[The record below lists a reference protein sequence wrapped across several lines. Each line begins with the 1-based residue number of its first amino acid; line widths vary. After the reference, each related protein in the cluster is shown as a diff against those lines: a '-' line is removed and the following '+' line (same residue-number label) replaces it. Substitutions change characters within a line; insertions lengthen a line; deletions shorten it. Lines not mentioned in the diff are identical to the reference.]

1 MAANTGQRKKVDPNR
16 WPGVFA
22 YESERKLFQGKP
34 DACYYILYKVDSKK
48 RMEKVGWKSEGYT
61 PQVAAEIRADR
72 MKQIRHGEEVKTS
85 KEIQRDKRQANRDI
99 DEIAAAYFATKQGE
113 RWRRIDENRYKK
125 HISPLLGQK
134 SVRTL
139 CSLDVAR
146 VKQNMKGLSAAS
158 VWGALEILRRVVN
171 YGAKVGMCPRL
182 AFVIEMPKKDNE
194 VVEYLAPE
202 EAARLM
208 RVLDEWPTQD
218 APRMLKLA
226 MFTGMRRGEIFKLQ
240 DRDLDFRVGF
250 ITLRAPKGGK
260 TASIPM
266 NQVAR
271 EILEAQIEHRN
282 EQWPDS
288 PQIFPGRGGRQRTD
302 CNVVDRI
309 KEAAGLPESFRI
321 FHGLRHHFAV
331 TLANSGKVPL
341 DMIGEL
347 LTHKSMA
354 MTKRYGQFLPGTLKK
369 AGDLAAELIMA
380 ELPSGEELES
390 VG

>member
-1 MAANTGQRKKVDPNR
+1 MATKYHVVDSGR
-16 WPGVFA
+16 WPGVYS
-22 YESERKLFQGKP
+22 YESSERRFQGKP
-34 DACYYILYKVDSKK
+34 DVCYVVAYRLDRKL
-48 RMEKVGWKSEGYT
+48 RWEKVGWKSEGYT

-85 KEIQRDKRQANRDI
+85 KEIQQDKRQTNQSIDDI
-99 DEIAAAYFATKQGE
+99 ATAYFEAKKGE

-194 VVEYLAPE
+194 VVEYLTPE
-202 EAARLM
+202 EATRLM

-240 DRDLDFRVGF
+240 DRDLDFRVGL

-271 EILEAQIEHRN
+271 EILEEQIRRRD

-369 AGDLAAELIMA
+369 AGDLAAELLSLVTSDEA
-380 ELPSGEELES
+380 DEAKSNAK
-390 VG
+390 

>member
-1 MAANTGQRKKVDPNR
+1 MATKYHVVDSGR
-16 WPGVFA
+16 WPGVYS
-22 YESERKLFQGKP
+22 YESAERRFQGKP
-34 DACYYILYKVDSKK
+34 DVCYVVAYRVDRKL
-48 RMEKVGWKSEGYT
+48 RWEKVGWKSEGYT

-72 MKQIRHGEEVKTS
+72 MKQIRHGEEIKTS
-85 KEIQRDKRQANRDI
+85 KEIQRDKRQANQSIDDI
-99 DEIAAAYFATKQGE
+99 ATAYFQAKKGE
-113 RWRRIDENRYKK
+113 RWRRIDENRYQK

-134 SVRTL
+134 SVKTL

-158 VWGALEILRRVVN
+158 IWGALEILRRVVN
-171 YGAKVGMCPRL
+171 YGTKVGMCPRL

-194 VVEYLAPE
+194 VVEYLAPD

-208 RVLDEWPTQD
+208 RVLDEWPTRD

-240 DRDLDFRVGF
+240 DRDLDFRVGL

-271 EILEAQIEHRN
+271 ELLEAQIAHRSEH
-282 EQWPDS
+282 WPDS
-288 PQIFPGRGGRQRTD
+288 PYIFPGKGGKLRTD

-309 KEAAGLPESFRI
+309 KEAANLPESFRI

-369 AGDLAAELIMA
+369 AGELAAELLMA
-380 ELPSGEELES
+380 ELPEVAAIES
-390 VG
+390 EC

>member
-1 MAANTGQRKKVDPNR
+1 MATKYHVVDSGR
-16 WPGVFA
+16 WPGVYS
-22 YESERKLFQGKP
+22 YESSERRFQGKP
-34 DACYYILYKVDSKK
+34 DVCYVVAYRLDRKL
-48 RMEKVGWKSEGYT
+48 RWEKVGWKSEGYT

-85 KEIQRDKRQANRDI
+85 KEIQRDKRQANQCIDDI
-99 DEIAAAYFATKQGE
+99 ATAYFEAKKGE

-125 HISPLLGQK
+125 HISPLLGQR
-134 SVRTL
+134 SVKTL

-146 VKQNMKGLSAAS
+146 VKQSMKGLSAAS
-158 VWGALEILRRVVN
+158 VWGALEILRRVLN

-271 EILEAQIEHRN
+271 EILEAQIQHRN
-282 EQWPDS
+282 KQWPDS
-288 PQIFPGRGGRQRTD
+288 PQVFPGREGKLRTD

-369 AGDLAAELIMA
+369 AGELAAELVSA
-380 ELPSGEELES
+380 CSLGQAQKETA
-390 VG
+390 